1 MKNVTL
7 SAEEY
12 LIESAR
18 EVARAQNTTL
28 NQAFR
33 EWLETYTKP
42 VSAVDRYEA
51 LMHRIHES
59 GVMAGRTFTREEM
72 NER

>member
-1 MKNVTL
+1 VKNVTL
-7 SAEEY
+7 SAEEH
-12 LIESAR
+12 LIDSAR

-33 EWLETYTKP
+33 EWLETYTRP
-42 VSAVDRYEA
+42 VSAVERYKE

-59 GVMAGRTFTREEM
+59 GARAGRTFTRDEM

>member
-1 MKNVTL
+1 MKNITL
-7 SAEEY
+7 SAEEH
-12 LIESAR
+12 LIENAR

-33 EWLETYTKP
+33 DWLETYTRP
-42 VSAVDRYEA
+42 LSAVERYEN
-51 LMHRIHES
+51 LKKKLSYVH
-59 GVMAGRTFTREEM
+59 AGRTFTREER